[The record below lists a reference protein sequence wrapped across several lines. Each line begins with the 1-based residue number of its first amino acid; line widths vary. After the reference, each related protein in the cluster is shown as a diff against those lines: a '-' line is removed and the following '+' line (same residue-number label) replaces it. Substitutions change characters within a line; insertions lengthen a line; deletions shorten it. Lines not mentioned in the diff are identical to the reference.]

1 MGTRYLI
8 DTNIVIYFLGDLIP
22 APYNDFLSN
31 LFDKDINIS
40 VISKIELF
48 SRDLSSKE
56 ENAIKTFLN
65 NAHVFPLDESI
76 ANIAAKIRR
85 NYKLKIGDAIIA
97 ATAVENKC
105 NLITRDVKDFG
116 KISDLKIYNP
126 FGEKN

>member
-8 DTNIVIYFLGDLIP
+8 DTNIVIYFLSDLIP
-22 APYNDFLSN
+22 APHNDFLSN

-65 NAHVFPLDESI
+65 NAHVFLLDESI
-76 ANIAAKIRR
+76 ANIASKIRR

-116 KISDLKIYNP
+116 KISDIKIYNP
-126 FGEKN
+126 FE

>member
-22 APYNDFLSN
+22 APHNDFLSN
-31 LFDKDINIS
+31 LFDKNINIS

-65 NAHVFPLDESI
+65 NAHVSPLDESI

-85 NYKLKIGDAIIA
+85 NYKLKIGDVIIA

-116 KISDLKIYNP
+116 KISDIKIYNS
-126 FGEKN
+126 FEQKN

>member
-8 DTNIVIYFLGDLIP
+8 DTNIVIYFLSDLIP
-22 APYNDFLSN
+22 APHNDFLSN

-65 NAHVFPLDESI
+65 NAHVFLLDESI
-76 ANIAAKIRR
+76 ANIASKIRR

-105 NLITRDVKDFG
+105 NLIMRDVKDFG
-116 KISDLKIYNP
+116 KISDIKIYNP
-126 FGEKN
+126 FEQKN